1 MQTVLQYRILTKTNQ
16 KQQYKRT
23 NTYSWHSLLV
33 VQLVIVEVLMVLK
46 RTVLLLLKLSNP
58 VFKHV
63 HHGYV
68 WPTGCPWA

>member
-46 RTVLLLLKLSNP
+46 RTV
-58 VFKHV
+58 
-63 HHGYV
+63 
-68 WPTGCPWA
+68 